1 MGGNH
6 RKTTVCIQDSRD
18 HTTIRN
24 TEIENTIIMQG
35 NHIDCGRRITDS
47 LIGRN
52 VTILNHEQNLPR
64 GHKLILGDKALIN
77 PYHSTPRN
85 PCKQLPLTRKP
96 HNHPSE
102 APHVNP
108 ITLKVLT
115 TQTPSNETLL
125 RNCPCMMQPYYSG

>member
-52 VTILNHEQNLPR
+52 VTIL
-64 GHKLILGDKALIN
+64 
-77 PYHSTPRN
+77 
-85 PCKQLPLTRKP
+85 
-96 HNHPSE
+96 
-102 APHVNP
+102 
-108 ITLKVLT
+108 
-115 TQTPSNETLL
+115 
-125 RNCPCMMQPYYSG
+125 